1 MALVS
6 VGDVAG
12 DGGVGGTFS
21 FEDRDQHVAGGDVE
35 EDSADVAC
43 DSDGVGQVTAPATA
57 EPQEDIWNQ
66 PVSEGE
72 AALSSAGAAV
82 AAVEVI
88 YFCTREG
95 TSALHEIRTR
105 RRQGNDGSAF
115 TNLTPVN
122 QWSQVLGS
130 QTSFNFSTGA
140 VSVMA
145 ARSTVPGMKLEHE
158 EEDSYFPLSLCL
170 LFAASI
176 LVLFSLDIFRET
188 GWAVCKDQISGE
200 IRFGGAM
207 QLELLYLA
215 DQRVCDKPI
224 ASADGL
230 LSIMEEIAGHGEKA
244 LACIRSQLV
253 DSARV
258 HQNAQAVSAR
268 SSSGAAASTAP
279 KTTMLVEAAL
289 ERRLVQRISICV

>member
-1 MALVS
+1 M
-6 VGDVAG
+6 
-12 DGGVGGTFS
+12 
-21 FEDRDQHVAGGDVE
+21 E

-43 DSDGVGQVTAPATA
+43 DSDGVGQVSAPATA
-57 EPQEDIWNQ
+57 EPQEVIWNQ

-122 QWSQVLGS
+122 QCSQVLGS

-188 GWAVCKDQISGE
+188 RWAVCKVI
-200 IRFGGAM
+200 IRIRSRARF
-207 QLELLYLA
+207 
-215 DQRVCDKPI
+215 
-224 ASADGL
+224 
-230 LSIMEEIAGHGEKA
+230 A
-244 LACIRSQLV
+244 LAVRCSWNCSTGRINVCATNLLRPPTVYCQL
-253 DSARV
+253 
-258 HQNAQAVSAR
+258 
-268 SSSGAAASTAP
+268 
-279 KTTMLVEAAL
+279 
-289 ERRLVQRISICV
+289 

>member
-1 MALVS
+1 M
-6 VGDVAG
+6 
-12 DGGVGGTFS
+12 
-21 FEDRDQHVAGGDVE
+21 E

-88 YFCTREG
+88 YFCTREV

-105 RRQGNDGSAF
+105 RWQGNDGSAF

-230 LSIMEEIAGHGEKA
+230 LSIMEEIAGHGKKSTR
-244 LACIRSQLV
+244 LYPLPIGGLCQ
-253 DSARV
+253 
-258 HQNAQAVSAR
+258 
-268 SSSGAAASTAP
+268 SSSECASRVCAIIFRGSGVDGAKNHNACRSP
-279 KTTMLVEAAL
+279 L
-289 ERRLVQRISICV
+289 ERRLVPRISLCV